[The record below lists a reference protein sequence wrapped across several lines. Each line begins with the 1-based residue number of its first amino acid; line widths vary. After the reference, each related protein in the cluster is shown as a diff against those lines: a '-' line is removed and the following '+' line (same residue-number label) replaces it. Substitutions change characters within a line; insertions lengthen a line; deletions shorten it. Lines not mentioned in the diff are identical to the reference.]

1 MAIAPLRRECDIPP
15 MIGPLALAALAAAQP
30 ADQAAAPAPPARRER
45 LPRHV
50 IFARTRQNGWRLEAI
65 TDVDDVGGFPIIESA
80 YCEIKRSGLAIT
92 TWGDA
97 GLWVRFGDTTVEP
110 GLGFR
115 DRDIKRIAFDDVVW
129 DYRWSPAAYDSNQ
142 FRNIAYPPLPDPCG
156 GRRGHD
162 IILYGCGG
170 EVTSFSLAIRRRA
183 GRPWLAPELLG
194 NEFLGARRLRIGFQ
208 DPDHSHGRGPI
219 LWAEIPLTGLRE
231 AIGWC
236 RGALASDAAR
246 RFNGGLEEE

>member
-1 MAIAPLRRECDIPP
+1 
-15 MIGPLALAALAAAQP
+15 MIGPLALAAIAAAQP
-30 ADQAAAPAPPARRER
+30 AAPAAAPAPPAQRER
-45 LPRHV
+45 LPREV
-50 IFARTRQNGWRLEAI
+50 IFARARQNGWRLEAK
-65 TDVDDVGGFPIIESA
+65 TEVDDVGGFPIIENA

-92 TWGDA
+92 TWGDS
-97 GLWVRFGDTTVEP
+97 GLWVRFGDTSVEP

-115 DRDIKRIAFDDVVW
+115 DRHMKRIALDNVVW
-129 DYRWSPAAYDSNQ
+129 DYRWSPSSYDRSH
-142 FRNIAYPPLPDPCG
+142 FRNVIYPPLPDPCG

-170 EVTSFSLAIRRRA
+170 NVTSFSQGIRRRA

-208 DPDHSHGRGPI
+208 DPDGDGRGPM

-231 AIGWC
+231 AIRWC
-236 RGALASDAAR
+236 RGALASEGAR
-246 RFNGGLEEE
+246 RFHGGLEEE